1 MKLLSQDLYKK
12 SAANITSRSSTKT
25 VTSPRPVP
33 VPPSP
38 IAAPIKTSR
47 EAAQDN
53 SINLSTLPNTNIS
66 YYSSENLQERLKA
79 YLKLGGLSDVIDES

>member
-1 MKLLSQDLYKK
+1 MEDELVE
-12 SAANITSRSSTKT
+12 RSMS
-25 VTSPRPVP
+25 
-33 VPPSP
+33 
-38 IAAPIKTSR
+38 
-47 EAAQDN
+47 N